1 MLRWLI
7 RVTLLSVPVAV
18 SAATPALSIGDWW
31 EKVTVKMT
39 GDGRSQT
46 CSYETNL
53 PSGGAKDCKV
63 VGAASTAAASG
74 ESAPSASSREEYS
87 TITFERRFSTGS
99 AVPAASAMQT
109 GDKLLGRDVMALA
122 IDGAGKVTGCKTVL
136 SFGETGLDYGCSE
149 ASAERFEASATSG
162 HEAHRQGFLTVLV
175 YGHSEHV
182 V

>member
-1 MLRWLI
+1 MLRWFIPLTLI
-7 RVTLLSVPVAV
+7 AAPVAV
-18 SAATPALSIGDWW
+18 SAAAPALSVGDWW

-39 GDGRSQT
+39 GDGKSQT

-63 VGAASTAAASG
+63 VGASSAAASQTG
-74 ESAPSASSREEYS
+74 ASSKEEYS
-87 TITFERRFSTGS
+87 TITFERRFSPGG

-122 IDGAGKVTGCKTVL
+122 IDGAGKVTGCKVVL
-136 SFGETGLDYGCSE
+136 SYGETGLDYGCSE
-149 ASAERFEASATSG
+149 ASAERFEASAESG
-162 HEAHRQGFLTVLV
+162 SANHRQGFLTVLV

>member
-7 RVTLLSVPVAV
+7 PLSVIAAAAPVA
-18 SAATPALSIGDWW
+18 AATSSNATLSLDNWW
-31 EKVTVKMT
+31 EKVTVRMT
-39 GDGRSQT
+39 GDGSTQT
-46 CSYETNL
+46 CHYETNL

-63 VGAASTAAASG
+63 VGDKSAAAATG
-74 ESAPSASSREEYS
+74 ASSKEEYS
-87 TITFERRFSTGS
+87 TITFERRFSSGG

-122 IDGAGKVTGCKTVL
+122 IDGSGKVTGCKTVL
-136 SFGETGLDYGCSE
+136 SYGETGLDYGCTE
-149 ASAERFEASATSG
+149 AAAEQFASAPAGAG
-162 HEAHRQGFLTVLV
+162 AHRQGFLTVLV